1 MNEITKIILGGLFG
15 VFIAVV
21 VYEEYLMPKAIYL
34 ALKNAEITTLKS
46 KLRNE
51 IRQELLDLSI
61 PNRIEESDKTTT
73 EE

>member
-21 VYEEYLMPKAIYL
+21 VYEKYLTPKAIDL
-34 ALKNAEITTLKS
+34 ALTNAEITTLKS
-46 KLRNE
+46 KQRND

-61 PNRIEESDKTTT
+61 QKRIEESDKTTT
-73 EE
+73 EK